1 MWGAIKRGIVKKG
14 GVEVEMAEGVGRA
27 ALCPQKF
34 YKRGFGECLD
44 TDLVFECNV
53 IGELG
58 TMLDIFSCFPCCYPL
73 CLEV

>member
-1 MWGAIKRGIVKKG
+1 
-14 GVEVEMAEGVGRA
+14 MAEGVGRA

-58 TMLDIFSCFPCCYPL
+58 TMLDIFSSLPMLLSLVFRGII
-73 CLEV
+73 EIIQEMGVVDIGKD